1 MYWFIFDNYF
11 FLWNRKLLLK
21 IDDEER
27 SRNVVAGSNKKK
39 YSMESDD
46 GDISEDLDSLIY
58 IFDMFLDEEEEKE
71 VV

>member
-1 MYWFIFDNYF
+1 M
-11 FLWNRKLLLK
+11 WNRKLLFK

-39 YSMESDD
+39 YSVESDD

>member
-1 MYWFIFDNYF
+1 
-11 FLWNRKLLLK
+11 
-21 IDDEER
+21 
-27 SRNVVAGSNKKK
+27 
-39 YSMESDD
+39 MESDD

>member
-39 YSMESDD
+39 YSVESDD